1 MRGGALLLAL
11 LATGACSPARY
22 VQRQL
27 ITAER
32 ELQCHTGFMLFDPAR
47 RKTLVQHK
55 QAQYFTPA
63 SNTKIFTFYTSL
75 QLLGD
80 SLPALRYQHRNDS
93 LVIWPLGDPSFLNPF
108 THTNNRVYAFLKN
121 APGNV
126 YLAAAHFYD
135 RPLGPGWAW
144 SDYTYSYS
152 PERSAMPL
160 YSNLLRVE
168 RTPAGLKA
176 SPSFFTSFVRPAAEV
191 RESPE
196 LERAIAANE
205 FTFFPD
211 ATTKAG
217 PWYVPIHFGKGVTA
231 ALLAD
236 TLKRPVTEVRLP
248 LPAQAAVL
256 RSVPADSVYKVMM
269 QESDNFLA
277 EQLLLACAMQVGDS
291 LYGET
296 AIRYAKKNLL
306 FDLPDEPRWVDGS
319 GLSRYNLFTP
329 RSIVRLWEKIY
340 TLVPRERLLP
350 LLATGG
356 QAGTIKNYY
365 KADKPYVFGKTGTLS
380 NNHCLSGFVVTEKGR
395 TLIFSY
401 MNSNFVSP
409 THEVRTYMENIL
421 DHIRR
426 RY

>member
-1 MRGGALLLAL
+1 
-11 LATGACSPARY
+11 
-22 VQRQL
+22 
-27 ITAER
+27 
-32 ELQCHTGFMLFDPAR
+32 
-47 RKTLVQHK
+47 
-55 QAQYFTPA
+55 
-63 SNTKIFTFYTSL
+63 
-75 QLLGD
+75 
-80 SLPALRYQHRNDS
+80 
-93 LVIWPLGDPSFLNPF
+93 
-108 THTNNRVYAFLKN
+108 
-121 APGNV
+121 
-126 YLAAAHFYD
+126 
-135 RPLGPGWAW
+135 
-144 SDYTYSYS
+144 
-152 PERSAMPL
+152 
-160 YSNLLRVE
+160 
-168 RTPAGLKA
+168 
-176 SPSFFTSFVRPAAEV
+176 V